1 MELLKIYQ
9 DLSSGKLTQKE
20 ALEKIKAIKQQKQGK
35 GTGRLLARP
44 SWEQASVS
52 RQSEGQPEY
61 TQHHL
66 VLCELPHLKDEQLK
80 KALPHLQVLALPA
93 AKHKNIAERFNSYA
107 LSCFELVRKILS
119 NKPAGPVLIQ
129 LVVANHGEQAIFA
142 GLLGL
147 LKTASLE
154 NPQLVHQVIITEP
167 EVNGEELVSQL
178 QANQAE
184 KQNTLIKYEHGTRYV
199 MQLKEIKAGQVQ
211 PKIAFKDQG
220 AYLIT
225 GGLGGLGV
233 VFTKELLRQ
242 TSRARIIL
250 TGRSKLTAEKKAIL
264 DALPVGN
271 HTVEYMQMDM
281 DDAAQVKNTI
291 ASIIKEHKQLNG
303 IIHSAGVAF
312 DNFILRKSNE
322 EFEKVLAP
330 KVSGTFNLDEATKDI
345 DLDFLVLFSSITS
358 MMGNVGQ
365 SDYAVANGFMD
376 HFATY
381 RNQLV
386 ESGQRRGHTL
396 SINWPLWQ
404 DGGMQMVGENQEA
417 LRKTFG
423 MHPMPASSGVFTFH
437 YGLELGYSQTMV
449 MEGDVVQMRKAL
461 LENQKTKEKTASA
474 PSRMEQPVSKV
485 NTESLTE
492 QTQEYLCKQ
501 FAVVLGI
508 AADKLDPQAPLEKYG
523 IDSILAMSLTAQLEK
538 TFDALPKTL
547 FFEYQTIQELTEYFI
562 KYHADRLS
570 ELFATGEKEQEPL
583 VEVQRETPVRNIS
596 KRRLSRRRK
605 TVASK
610 NTNRQIHDDDPIVIV
625 GLSGRYPEAANIEA
639 YWRNLREGKDCI
651 TEVPKDRWDWH
662 EYYSDDRTQTGHH
675 FSKWGGF
682 IEGVDEFD
690 PRFFNI
696 SPREAASID
705 PQERLFLQHAWMAV
719 EDAGYTRASL
729 QISHDDDMAGQVG
742 VYVGVMY
749 SEYQLFGAEESMRG
763 NRMGISGSYAS
774 VANRVS
780 YFLNLHGPSMT
791 IDTMCSSSLTAIHI
805 ACQDLKE
812 GRTNLAIAGGV
823 NVSIHPNKYLMLSAG
838 QFISNDGHCQ
848 SFGEGGDGY
857 IPGEGVG
864 AVVLKRL
871 SEAKRDG
878 NHIYGIIKGSSLNHG
893 GKTNGYSVPNPKA
906 QASAISRALKD
917 ADTDPRHIS
926 YIEAHGTGTKL
937 GDPIE
942 IAALTRAFH
951 QNNEDTGYCLI
962 GSAKSNIGHCESAAG
977 IAGLTKI
984 LLQIQHRK
992 IVPSLHSKRLN
1003 PHIDFEK
1010 TPFIVNQTLTDWE
1023 KPQVNGKVLPRIAGI
1038 SSFGAGGS
1046 NAHIVIEEYPVT
1058 QKVNTLNGTKV
1069 IIPLSAR
1076 TAEQLKQKAQDLLE
1090 FIHLS
1095 EQESR
1100 PIDLADM
1107 AYTLQAGRE
1116 AMEERLGFV
1125 VNSLD
1130 QLAEKLQ
1137 AYLSGKESIEDFYQ
1151 GRVKRNQ
1158 DSVQMFATEA
1168 DMQKTVANW
1177 VADKKLTKLLDLWI
1191 KGVELDWQ
1199 KLYGA
1204 TRPKTISLPT
1214 YPFARE
1220 RYWVDIS
1227 ETPMVSGATSTAV
1240 LHPLLHANSSDFTQQ
1255 SYSSTFRGDEFFSS
1269 DYQVNI
1275 GGLQKVFPAA
1285 ASLEM
1290 ARAAIERSL
1299 PAQTEPYILELRN
1312 AVWADPAV
1320 VSENWQVN
1328 IALFAQTNDTVDFEI
1343 YSIEQEG
1350 EVVHCQAQAIVTR
1363 QPSPFALNI
1372 AQLRGQMNSQM
1383 TSSSLYSA
1391 FNGMGLSYG
1400 ASYQAIS
1407 SIEQGNG
1414 QLLAHLNLPEA
1425 VEQNR
1430 EAYQLHP
1437 AMVEGALQAGI
1448 ALLVDMGQPLPQP
1461 LQTGSI
1467 DAVSLLNS
1475 CTEEMYAWVCYSAD
1489 SQDKID
1495 IDLCDAQGNVCVQM
1509 RGVSYYEE
1517 AVSATEQPTQKQSAP
1532 VQQPVQVPQST
1543 PKLVKAKPKQLHI
1556 TPPAEEN
1563 TASHGLP
1570 VAQKF
1575 ERVSL
1580 KKPTNVSL
1588 VTPEALKL
1596 DRVLTQKAVISL
1608 SSTSAAMAKTVPS
1621 TNGASYVTLFDN
1633 GNGIYAIKINA
1644 KDNILS
1650 KEVAA
1655 QLVHALN
1662 YVKQLESVKVLTLSG
1677 SSSTF
1682 LKGGREEFN
1691 VAIEENLYQTLAS
1704 FPHPVIAIMQGDATG
1719 TGFLVGAL
1727 SDFMVGSEE
1736 SVYTYKAE
1744 GLLPTVSEERVL
1756 TERFGEAFAKD
1767 MLYQSATRIGK
1778 ELKANGWSFPIV
1790 PSTEVE
1796 AYAERLAED
1805 LASKSA
1811 LSLSLLKQHLGRHIL
1826 AEAEKLKAEEG
1837 LKAESKPAASHQIT
1851 SDSKLLKVE
1860 TGAEQVLTLRIAKSK
1875 KKDKLKDIVSGLSG
1889 VFGQVEKGKHYK
1901 AVILTSDDAEFISG
1915 SGDSEGVL
1923 ELQDILNVSPVPVIA
1938 ATAGATDAGWL
1949 ISQSCDAC
1957 IYQEAGTYSAAN
1969 LLQDTKL
1976 ARVATMILGE
1986 RLSHHVCKEIL
1997 LTGKSFTGADLQ
2009 QAGGIVVSKDVQS
2022 EAQQQAQQWTQLPWE
2037 AVNSWKKERA
2047 AAISA
2052 AQKQL
2057 PEWVEVEE
2065 KTSGTLP
2072 KKATAIKL
2080 KSSVIKATIHPEGIV
2095 EVRMEDR
2102 EAKNMFSPAFIE
2114 GMVEVFDHIAQAPEY
2129 KVVVFSGYDSYFA
2142 SGGTKES
2149 LLAIQEGKAKFTDTK
2164 IFQLALN
2171 CKLPVIAAMQ
2181 GHGIGAGWSMGMFAD
2196 FTLFSEESHYVSPYM
2211 NYGFTPGAGATMIFP
2226 DKTGYDLARETLM
2239 TAVEYSGSE
2248 LKGKGLSLPVLS
2260 RKQILSTAFDL
2271 AKEIAKN
2278 TRSSLIAFKN
2288 QLTKHLYD
2296 LLDETLSSELDMH
2309 EKTFV
2314 GQTDTLNQIESNFY
2328 SASGEVQPQVLPVEQ
2343 TPVPTPQ
2350 STSYSA
2356 DALPEIINSL
2366 KKLLA
2371 KELHMQVDE
2380 IDEDSQ
2386 FVDLGLDSIIGV
2398 TFIRKISDKY
2408 NIPLQA
2414 TIVYSYSTIAKLA
2427 GHVKEEAEK
2436 LGTLVSEPVAPAVVE
2451 APAETPVSTST
2462 NTAADADVLPD
2473 IISGLK
2479 KLLAKE
2485 LHMQEDEIDEDSQ
2498 FVDLGLDSI
2507 IGVTFIR
2514 RISDKYNIPLQA
2526 TIVYSYSTI
2535 AKLSEHVK
2543 EEGERL
2549 GTIVSKPVTP
2559 APAPVETP
2567 AVQVARKVITKLAGK
2582 KLESWRNGVALRTTS
2597 TAKRSNQSQTIAV
2610 VGMAGQF
2617 PEAKNVEEFW
2627 QNIAEGK
2634 NCISEIPQERW
2645 DVNKYY
2651 QKGDPV
2657 PGKTSSKWMGQLAE
2671 YDLFDP
2677 LFFTISPI
2685 EAESMDPQQRLFMQA
2700 CWHAIESA
2708 GYNPHALSGSKCG
2721 VYVGCAYGDYQ
2732 NLSREQQL
2740 SAQGFTGGSTSILAA
2755 RISYF
2760 LNLQGPCVSMDTA
2773 CSSSLVA
2780 IANACDSLVAGSI
2793 DSALAGGVYVMG
2805 GPDMHIKTSQSGM
2818 LSPDGRC
2825 YTFDQRANGFVPGE
2839 GVGVVMLKR
2848 LEDAERDNDN
2858 ILGTIKGWGLNQ
2870 DGKTNGIT
2878 APNTESQ
2885 IFLEQ
2890 QVYDQFQIDPNDIQL
2905 IEAHGTGTKLGDPI
2919 EVDGLRRSF
2928 KKYTEEKEYCALG
2941 SVKSNIGHCLTA
2953 AGVAGFIKVLQAM
2966 KHQQLPPTINFEKL
2980 NEHINLDGSPFYV
2993 NTQLKDW
3000 KVKETKQRLA
3010 AISSFGFSGTNA
3022 HLVLGEY
3029 IPQPSAM
3036 KKPVQVITQNDEHM
3050 IPLSAKSEEQL
3061 KQRASDLLKLIE
3073 RERESIDLI
3082 ELAYTLQVGR
3092 EAMEDRLGFMVNSV
3106 DQLAKKLQAY
3116 IDGDED
3122 IAGVYQGQV
3131 NRNKEGLRIIS
3142 NDADMREAIIKNW
3155 ISQKKL
3161 SKLLDLWVKGLN
3173 LDWSKLYGENK
3184 PKRMSLPVYPFAK
3197 ERYWIEVSDEA
3208 NMIANGKAT
3217 SVLHPL
3223 LHVNTSDFSR
3233 QSYSATFNGEE
3244 FFLRDHQVFKQ
3255 KVLPGV
3261 AYLEMIREAIG
3272 RSMPDPTESAVLE
3285 LHNIAW
3291 IQPFMVNQRKQINAA
3306 LYLDDSDPEEGEL
3319 IHYEISSDHDGEEA
3333 THFQGQAIF
3342 SSRSEAEKLDIAQLR
3357 AQMKAG
3363 KLERSNIYAAF
3374 TQMELYYGPAHQGI
3388 EAIYRGEGQV
3398 LADLVLP
3405 AVVENEHEDYVLH
3418 PSLMDSALQASI
3430 GLFQGLDQVPSQ
3442 PMLPFALESLS
3453 IISACTKKMVAW
3465 VRYSPDSDPDGRVTK
3480 LDIDLCDEAG
3490 TVCVQIKGFAFRV
3503 MESSSK
3509 PIHTTK
3515 NGSVNQ
3521 NNDSTAEFDDAYYQK
3536 LIQSVMNKEL
3546 SDEEAMELI

>member
-9 DLSSGKLTQKE
+9 DLSRGKLTQQE
-20 ALEKIKAIKQQKQGK
+20 ALEKIKAIKQREQSAGA
-35 GTGRLLARP
+35 GRLLAKP
-44 SWEQASVS
+44 SWEQASAS
-52 RQSEGQPEY
+52 TPSGAGPEY
-61 TQHHL
+61 AEHHV
-66 VLCELPHLKDEQLK
+66 VLCEMPHLKSKSLSTRLANSHVLQLS
-80 KALPHLQVLALPA
+80 ADSQ
-93 AKHKNIAERFNSYA
+93 KNIAGRYSHYA
-107 LSCFELVRKILS
+107 LTCFELVRKILS
-119 NKPAGPVLIQ
+119 SKPEGKVLMQ
-129 LVVANHGEQAIFA
+129 LVIANHEEQTIFA
-142 GLLGL
+142 GLSGL
-147 LKTASLE
+147 LKTAGLE
-154 NPQLVHQVIITEP
+154 NPQLVHQVMITDPKISED
-167 EVNGEELVSQL
+167 ELVTQL
-178 QANQAE
+178 KANQAE
-184 KQNTLIKYEHGTRYV
+184 QQNTLIKYEHGTRYV
-199 MQLKEIKAGQVQ
+199 MQLKEINANQKQS
-211 PKIAFKDQG
+211 KIAFKDQG
-220 AYLIT
+220 VYIIT

-242 TSRARIIL
+242 TSRARVIL
-250 TGRSKLTAEKKAIL
+250 TGRSELTAEKQAIL
-264 DALPVGN
+264 EALPVGK
-271 HTVEYMQMDM
+271 HTVEYQQMDM
-281 DDAAQVKNTI
+281 NDAAQVKKTI
-291 ASIIKEHKQLNG
+291 TSIIKTHQQLNG

-312 DNFILRKSNE
+312 DNFILKKSNE

-330 KVSGTFNLDEATKDI
+330 KVSGTLNLDEATKDI
-345 DLDFLVLFSSITS
+345 DLDFLVLFSSITA

-386 ESGQRRGHTL
+386 EAGQRNGQTL

-404 DGGMQMVGENQEA
+404 EGGMQMAGETREA

-437 YGLELGYSQTMV
+437 YGLQSGYSQTMV
-449 MEGDVVQMRKAL
+449 MQGDLATMRKAL
-461 LENQKTKEKTASA
+461 LENQQTKEKAVPAS
-474 PSRMEQPVSKV
+474 SRMEWDVAKVSPE
-485 NTESLTE
+485 NLTE
-492 QTQEYLCKQ
+492 QTQEYLRKQ
-501 FAVVLGI
+501 FAVVLGLS
-508 AADKLDPQAPLEKYG
+508 ADKIDPQAALEKYG

-562 KYHADRLS
+562 KYHIDKLS
-570 ELFATGEKEQEPL
+570 GLFATGKRAQEVP
-583 VEVQRETPVRNIS
+583 VEIQQGPITRNIS
-596 KRRLSRRRK
+596 KRRLSRRRH
-605 TVASK
+605 TAASK
-610 NTNRQIHDDDPIVIV
+610 PTSRKTHDDDPIVIV

-639 YWRNLREGKDCI
+639 YWRNLRDGKDCI
-651 TEVPKDRWDWH
+651 TEVPKDRWDWE
-662 EYYSDDRTQTGHH
+662 EYYSEDRTKTGQH

-729 QISHDDDMAGQVG
+729 QIAHEDDMAGQVG

-906 QASAISRALKD
+906 QASAITRALKE
-917 ADTDPRHIS
+917 AGTDPRHIS

-951 QNNEDTGYCLI
+951 QNNEDKGYCLI

-984 LLQIQHRK
+984 LLQMQHRK

-1010 TPFIVNQTLTDWE
+1010 TPFTVNQTLTDWE
-1023 KPQVNGKVLPRIAGI
+1023 QPQINGEVLPRIAGI

-1046 NAHIVIEEYPVT
+1046 NAHIIIEEYPVT
-1058 QKVNTLNGTKV
+1058 EKASVLNGAKI

-1076 TAEQLKQKAQDLLE
+1076 TADQLKQKAHDLLE

-1095 EQESR
+1095 EQEDR
-1100 PIDLADM
+1100 PVDLEAM
-1107 AYTLQAGRE
+1107 AYTLQVGRE
-1116 AMEERLGFV
+1116 AMEERLGLV
-1125 VNSLD
+1125 VSSPD

-1137 AYLSGKESIEDFYQ
+1137 AYLSGREGIEDFYQ
-1151 GRVKRNQ
+1151 GRVKRSQ

-1168 DMQKTVANW
+1168 DMQQTVANW
-1177 VADKKLTKLLDLWI
+1177 VADKKLSKLLDLWI

-1204 TRPKTISLPT
+1204 SRPKIISLPA

-1227 ETPMVSGATSTAV
+1227 ETPLLSGATSAVV
-1240 LHPLLHANSSDFTQQ
+1240 LHPLVHTNSSDFTQQ
-1255 SYSSTFRGDEFFSS
+1255 SYSSVFRGDEFFVS
-1269 DYQVNI
+1269 DYQLNI
-1275 GGLQKVFPAA
+1275 GGLQKAFPAVA
-1285 ASLEM
+1285 TLEM
-1290 ARAAIERSL
+1290 ARAAIEQSL
-1299 PAQTEPYILELRN
+1299 PAQEEPYVLELRN
-1312 AVWADPAV
+1312 IVWADAAV
-1320 VSENWQVN
+1320 VSNNWQLN
-1328 IALFAQTNDTVDFEI
+1328 IALFAQTSDTVDFEI
-1343 YSIEQEG
+1343 YSIEQNG
-1350 EVVHCQAQAIVTR
+1350 EVVHCQAQAMATR
-1363 QPSPFALNI
+1363 QPSPAALNL
-1372 AQLRGQMNSQM
+1372 AQLGGQMNSAQV
-1383 TSSSLYSA
+1383 TAQSLYTA
-1391 FNGMGLSYG
+1391 FNSMGLAYG
-1400 ASYQAIS
+1400 ASYQAINTIYKGS
-1407 SIEQGNG
+1407 G

-1430 EAYQLHP
+1430 EQYILHP
-1437 AMVEGALQAGI
+1437 SMAEGALQAGI
-1448 ALLVDMGQPLPQP
+1448 ALLTDIQQPLARP
-1461 LQTGSI
+1461 LLPDSMDSI
-1467 DAVSLLNS
+1467 SLLSS
-1475 CTEEMYAWVCYSAD
+1475 CTEEMYAWVRHSND
-1489 SQDKID
+1489 SQNKVD
-1495 IDLCDAQGNVCVQM
+1495 IDLCDAQGKVCVQM
-1509 RGVSYYEE
+1509 RGVSYYQE
-1517 AVSATEQPTQKQSAP
+1517 AVSVAEQPLQQQAAP
-1532 VQQPVQVPQST
+1532 VQQPVSAHQPATKS
-1543 PKLVKAKPKQLHI
+1543 VKSEPRQIHI
-1556 TPPAEEN
+1556 TPPAGKN
-1563 TASHGLP
+1563 SASKGLP

-1575 ERVSL
+1575 EKVSL
-1580 KKPTNVSL
+1580 KKPSNVSL
-1588 VTPEALKL
+1588 VTPETLKL
-1596 DRVLTQKAVISL
+1596 DRVSTPKAVISL
-1608 SSTSAAMAKTVPS
+1608 SSTSAGMTKATPS
-1621 TNGASYVTLFDN
+1621 TNGASYISLFDK
-1633 GNGIYAIKINA
+1633 GNGIYELKINA
-1644 KDNILS
+1644 KDNTLS
-1650 KEVAA
+1650 REVAA
-1655 QLVHALN
+1655 QLVHALG
-1662 YVKQLESVKVLTLSG
+1662 YVRQLEVVKVLMLSG
-1677 SSSTF
+1677 SGSVF
-1682 LKGGREEFN
+1682 LQGAREEFN

-1704 FPHPVIAIMQGDATG
+1704 FPCPLVAVMQGDATG
-1719 TGFLVGAL
+1719 AGFMVAAL

-1736 SVYTYKAE
+1736 RNYTYKAE
-1744 GLLPTVSEERVL
+1744 GLLSTASEESVL

-1767 MLYQSATRIGK
+1767 MLYQSTAKTGR

-1790 PSTEVE
+1790 PSAEVE
-1796 AYAERLAED
+1796 AYAEKLAED

-1811 LSLSLLKQHLGRHIL
+1811 TSLSLLKQHLGRHIL
-1826 AEAEKLKAEEG
+1826 AEAEKLKAVAN
-1837 LKAESKPAASHQIT
+1837 LKAEKKASASHQIT
-1851 SDSKLLKVE
+1851 SKTKLLKVE
-1860 TGAEQVLTLRIAKSK
+1860 VGEQVLTLNISKSK
-1875 KKDKLKDIVSGLSG
+1875 KKDKLKDIASGLSG
-1889 VFGQVEKGKHYK
+1889 IFGQIEKGKYYN
-1901 AVILTSDDAEFISG
+1901 AVILTSDDAEYISG
-1915 SGDSEGVL
+1915 GNSDQVIE
-1923 ELQDILNVSPVPVIA
+1923 ILNILNASPVPVIA
-1938 ATAGATDAGWL
+1938 ATAGAIDAGWL
-1949 ISQSCDAC
+1949 ISQSCDTC
-1957 IYQEAGTYSAAN
+1957 IYQEKGTYSATG

-1976 ARVATMILGE
+1976 AGMATMIFSDRLNHYLG
-1986 RLSHHVCKEIL
+1986 KEIL
-1997 LTGKSFTGADLQ
+1997 LTGKSLTGAALKQ
-2009 QAGGIVVSKDVQS
+2009 TGGIVVSKDVQS
-2022 EAQQQAQQWTQLPWE
+2022 EAQQLAQQWTQLPWE

-2047 AAISA
+2047 AAITA

-2057 PEWVEVEE
+2057 PEWVEIEG

-2072 KKATAIKL
+2072 ELATAIKL
-2080 KSSVIKATIHPEGIV
+2080 RSSVIKATVHPEGIV

-2114 GMVEVFDHIAQAPEY
+2114 GMVEVFEHIDKTPGY
-2129 KVVVFSGYDSYFA
+2129 KVVVLSGYDSYFA

-2226 DKTGYDLARETLM
+2226 DRTGYDLARETLM

-2248 LKGKGLSLPVLS
+2248 LKEKGLSLPVLP
-2260 RKQILSTAFDL
+2260 RKQMLSAAFEL
-2271 AKEIAKN
+2271 AKEIAKHS
-2278 TRSSLIAFKN
+2278 RSSLIAFKH
-2288 QLTKHLYD
+2288 QVTRHLYD

-2314 GQTDTLNQIESNFY
+2314 GKTDTLNQIESNFY
-2328 SASGEVQPQVLPVEQ
+2328 SASGEVQPQALPVEQ
-2343 TPVPTPQ
+2343 APAQVPK
-2350 STSYSA
+2350 STAYST

-2436 LGTLVSEPVAPAVVE
+2436 LGTLVSEPAAPAVVE
-2451 APAETPVSTST
+2451 TPVETPQVNTGTTS
-2462 NTAADADVLPD
+2462 DADVLPE
-2473 IISGLK
+2473 IINSLK

-2485 LHMQEDEIDEDSQ
+2485 LHMQVDEIDEDSQ

-2514 RISDKYNIPLQA
+2514 KISDQYNIPLQA

-2535 AKLSEHVK
+2535 AKLSRHVK

-2549 GTIVSKPVTP
+2549 GTIVSKPATP

-2567 AVQVARKVITKLAGK
+2567 AAQAARKVITKLAGK
-2582 KLESWRNGVALRTTS
+2582 KLESWRNGATLRTTS

-2627 QNIAEGK
+2627 QNIAQGK

-2645 DVNKYY
+2645 DIHKYFHE
-2651 QKGDPV
+2651 GDPV
-2657 PGKTSSKWMGQLAE
+2657 PGKTTSKWMGQLEE

-2685 EAESMDPQQRLFMQA
+2685 EAESMDPQQRLFLQS
-2700 CWHAIESA
+2700 CWHAIENA

-2755 RISYF
+2755 RVSYF
-2760 LNLQGPCVSMDTA
+2760 LNLQGPCISMDTA

-2818 LSPDGRC
+2818 LSPDGKC

-2858 ILGTIKGWGLNQ
+2858 ILGTIRGWGVNQ

-2890 QVYDQFQIDPNDIQL
+2890 QVYDQFKIDPNDIQL
-2905 IEAHGTGTKLGDPI
+2905 VEAHGTGTKLGDPI
-2919 EVDGLRRSF
+2919 EVDGLKRSF
-2928 KKYTEEKEYCALG
+2928 KKYTQEKEYCALG

-2966 KHQQLPPTINFEKL
+2966 KHQQLPPTINFEQL
-2980 NEHINLDGSPFYV
+2980 NEHISLDNSPFFV
-2993 NTQLKDW
+2993 NTELRDW

-3029 IPQPSAM
+3029 VPQSVTM

-3050 IPLSAKSEEQL
+3050 IPLSARSEKQL
-3061 KQRASDLLKLIE
+3061 KQKAYDLLRYIE
-3073 RERESIDLI
+3073 KERESIDLV
-3082 ELAYTLQVGR
+3082 EMAYTLQVGR
-3092 EAMEDRLGFMVNSV
+3092 EAMEERLGFMAGSV
-3106 DQLAKKLQAY
+3106 DQLAQKLRAY
-3116 IDGDED
+3116 MEGEEEITGM
-3122 IAGVYQGQV
+3122 YQGEV
-3131 NRNKEGLRIIS
+3131 KKNKEGLRIIS
-3142 NDADMREAIIKNW
+3142 NDEDMREAIIKNW
-3155 ISQKKL
+3155 IAQKKL

-3197 ERYWIEVSDEA
+3197 ERYWIEMSDEA
-3208 NMIANGKAT
+3208 HMIANGKAT
-3217 SVLHPL
+3217 AVLHPL
-3223 LHVNTSDFSR
+3223 LHTNTSDFSR

-3244 FFLRDHQVFKQ
+3244 FFLRDHQVYKQ

-3261 AYLEMIREAIG
+3261 AYLEMIREAIR
-3272 RSMPDPTESAVLE
+3272 RSMPESTASSVLE
-3285 LHNIAW
+3285 LHNIGW
-3291 IQPFMVNQRKQINAA
+3291 IQPFSVNDRKQINAA
-3306 LYLDDSDPEEGEL
+3306 LYLDDSGLVEGDL
-3319 IHYEISSDHDGEEA
+3319 IYYEIFSDQEGEEA

-3342 SSRSEAEKLDIAQLR
+3342 SDRAEAEKLDIAQLR

-3363 KLERSNIYAAF
+3363 KLERSNIYSAF

-3388 EAIYRGEGQV
+3388 EAIYKGEGQV
-3398 LADLVLP
+3398 MADLTLP
-3405 AVVENEHEDYVLH
+3405 AAVENEQEGYILH

-3480 LDIDLCDEAG
+3480 LDIDLCDEDG
-3490 TVCVQIKGFAFRV
+3490 NVCVQIKGFAFRV
-3503 MESSSK
+3503 MENNNK
-3509 PIHTTK
+3509 PIHTT
-3515 NGSVNQ
+3515 NGSTSQ
-3521 NNDSTAEFDDAYYQK
+3521 RHDSTAQFDDAYYQK
-3536 LIQSVMNKEL
+3536 LIQSVLNKEL
-3546 SDEEAMELI
+3546 SDEEAIELV